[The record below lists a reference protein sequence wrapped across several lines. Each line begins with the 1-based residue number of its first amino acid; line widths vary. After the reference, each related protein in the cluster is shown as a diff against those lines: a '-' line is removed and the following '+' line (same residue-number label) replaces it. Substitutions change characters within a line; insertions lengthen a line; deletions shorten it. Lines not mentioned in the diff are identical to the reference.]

1 MKRRY
6 SFATVV
12 FEADLGLM
20 DIQARS
26 MGLYCDPD
34 IVEAIVVI
42 ENFVDAVPAAWRER
56 LVAQYG
62 PLAGRVGF
70 APGAEVTPPAAV
82 SGWMSQQA
90 LKLAVSSFIQTDR
103 YVILDAKNHL
113 VHPLHRGF
121 LETETGQPR
130 IEGGCYAEHAM
141 RGHLEQTCRYVG
153 LDPAG
158 PVEHFVSTST
168 PFTVITAAA
177 RALVANMERIEGVRL
192 AEAME
197 RTGVSEFFLYGAA
210 LRAAGLL
217 DDLYD
222 WSLPLCQAIWP
233 EEGADDRVVLT
244 RIEAARSN
252 DRAPFLGV
260 HRRAIPHLTEA
271 GRRALADLWA
281 ERGLFA
287 SAAVAAAFLAAQVG
301 DG

>member
-34 IVEAIVVI
+34 IVETIAVI
-42 ENFVDAVPAAWRER
+42 ENFVGPVPADWRER

-62 PLAGRVGF
+62 PLAARVSF
-70 APGAEVTPPAAV
+70 APGAAITAAADV
-82 SGWMSQQA
+82 SGWLSQQA
-90 LKLAVSSFIQTDR
+90 LKLAVSSSIETDR

-113 VHPLHRGF
+113 VHPLRLDI
-121 LETETGQPR
+121 LETDAGQPR
-130 IEGGCYAEHAM
+130 INGRCYADHPM
-141 RGHLEQTCRYVG
+141 RDYLEQTCRYVG
-153 LDPAG
+153 IDAAG

-168 PFTVITAAA
+168 PFTAVTAAA
-177 RALVANMERIEGVRL
+177 RALVANMERIEGVGL
-192 AEAME
+192 TEAMK

-222 WSLPLCQAIWP
+222 WSQPECPAIWP
-233 EEGADDRVVLT
+233 ENASDDGVVLARIELARSDDRT
-244 RIEAARSN
+244 
-252 DRAPFLGV
+252 PFFAV
-260 HRRAIPHLTEA
+260 HRRAIPNLTEI
-271 GRRALADLWA
+271 GRLALAELWA
-281 ERGLFA
+281 DRGLFA
-287 SAAVAAAFLAAQVG
+287 SAPAAAAFLAAQLG
-301 DG
+301 DD